1 MPEYQRFDAA
11 ACEFPRPRA
20 PLFPV
25 LRWADLGFGGGGT
38 VAPALIDGTAVR
50 HFARGRYAMHAAYQA
65 GGIGPGTV
73 LLAPSYHCRTMI
85 DPALAL
91 GGTVLFYDVDSDLTP
106 RVDSIRALLAP
117 RDHGIKALVLPHYFG
132 FEQPPELLAAV
143 SAVCRH
149 HGIMFIEDCSHAW
162 QVAAKR
168 AQGAQA
174 NADHVLM
181 ASPYKFFG
189 CEDGGVLWAN
199 PALFPITPPA
209 RPGLLRELKALKSAW
224 SRNRAARADAADAVP
239 RDPALRGH
247 DIVERHDQPSPLY
260 ERAMEN
266 KNSLALSRWVMRRTR
281 IAPLVEQR
289 RQHYR
294 QWLDAVAGARGG
306 QALMP
311 DLPDDCA
318 PYMFPIT
325 IAEPDPVFYQ
335 LKQAG
340 MPIFRWD
347 DMAVSSCTVARN
359 YRLHLLH
366 LPCHQGLSA
375 QQMAWMTALV
385 AKALA

>member
-1 MPEYQRFDAA
+1 MPEYQRFDAV

-25 LRWADLGFGGGGT
+25 LRWADLGFGGGT

-50 HFARGRYAMHAAYQA
+50 HFARGRYAMHAACQA
-65 GGIGPGTV
+65 GGIGPGSV

-91 GGTVLFYDVDSDLTP
+91 GGTVLFYEVDSDLRP

-117 RDHGIKALVLPHYFG
+117 GDHGVKALVLPHYFG
-132 FEQPPELLAAV
+132 FEQPPALLAAV

-168 AQGAQA
+168 AQTGQA

-209 RPGLLRELKALKSAW
+209 RPGLLREIKAFTSAW
-224 SRNRAARADAADAVP
+224 SRNRAARADASDAVP

-247 DIVERHDQPSPLY
+247 DIAERHDQPSPMY

-266 KNSLALSRWVMRRTR
+266 KNSLALSRWVMRHTR

-289 RQHYR
+289 RLHYR

-385 AKALA
+385 AKVLA

>member
-1 MPEYQRFDAA
+1 MPEYQRFDAV
-11 ACEFPRPRA
+11 ACEFPRPRV
-20 PLFPV
+20 PLLPA
-25 LRWADLGFGGGGT
+25 LHWADIGFGGGT

-50 HFARGRYAMHAAYQA
+50 HFARGRYAMHAACKA

-91 GGTVLFYDVDSDLTP
+91 GGTVLFYEVDSDLTP

-132 FEQPPELLAAV
+132 FEQPPALLAAV

-168 AQGAQA
+168 AQTGQA

-199 PALFPITPPA
+199 PALFPIMPPA
-209 RPGLLRELKALKSAW
+209 KPGLLREIKAFKSAW
-224 SRNRAARADAADAVP
+224 SRNRAAHATASAAEP

-247 DIVERHDQPSPLY
+247 DILERHDGPSAQY
-260 ERAMEN
+260 EQAMEN

-281 IAPLVEQR
+281 LAPLVERR
-289 RQHYR
+289 RQHYSR
-294 QWLDAVAGARGG
+294 WLEAVAGARGG

-335 LKQAG
+335 LKHAG

-385 AKALA
+385 SKALA